1 MPGSRAGRAILLG
14 SLTVLVLALLSAVVP
29 VPVRSASA
37 AEPLPAAL
45 TATNPATQV
54 QVDVT
59 TLAPRAPHPGQTLQV
74 SGTVTNHGTTTLADV
89 NVQLRLS
96 TSPVDGRS
104 ELGALAG
111 STTRPPGGAVATDA
125 LGEPL
130 APGASAPFALGLPV
144 DGLKL
149 TQPGVYPLAVE
160 VIADDPTT
168 LARTRFGAARTFL
181 PWDMGAVEPT
191 RIAVL
196 WPVSAGPTLDADGVP
211 MDHLMQDQLT
221 GRLQALVSAAAGTAV
236 SWLLDGD
243 TLETAQSM
251 ADGAPGPATGSSA
264 GTTAAP
270 DSTAAAW
277 LASLRTAT
285 DGHPVLALP
294 FADQDPVS
302 VVRGGLAADLP
313 TAASLG
319 ADVTASVLSR
329 AATGEVKPIS
339 WPAEGTADRAT
350 LTALQQAGTTQV
362 VLSDTYAQTSRTTT
376 YTPSGIGPLSGTS
389 LTAVTTDTTLSKLL
403 ATPADAAGGP
413 VLGEQRLLAE
423 TAMIGLELPSVSRT
437 LVMVPPRGWSPDPD
451 YVHALL
457 HVLDGAPWV
466 KVTELA
472 TLPAG
477 AANGPGRQ
485 RPTYPAAVRSRELPA
500 GQLAAVREG
509 HSRLDALT
517 SLLQADA
524 QSVRDTYTRA
534 LLRAESAAWRGDR
547 TGGRAYALSIPAQL
561 ATMQDQVHLVPSGPV
576 TLAARSGRIP
586 VTVVNDLDQQV
597 TVRVLVTAV
606 PSVRMTLTQPAP
618 VTLEPHSSTTLDVA
632 ADATTN
638 GAVQVVAR
646 LATADGQAFGVA
658 QTFAVQVTG
667 FGAVA
672 AGLVVAALALLAV
685 ALVIRVLRAI
695 RSGRRP
701 GSPSSARM
709 PAR

>member
-1 MPGSRAGRAILLG
+1 M
-14 SLTVLVLALLSAVVP
+14 LALLSAFSP
-29 VPVRSASA
+29 VPVRSAGA
-37 AEPLPAAL
+37 AEPLPAAR

-59 TLAPRAPHPGQTLQV
+59 TLTPRAPHPGQTLQV

-96 TSPVDGRS
+96 TSPVEGRS

-130 APGASAPFALGLPV
+130 APGATAPFALGLPV
-144 DGLKL
+144 DGLNL

-160 VIADDPTT
+160 VIADDPATQ
-168 LARTRFGAARTFL
+168 ARTRFGAARTFL
-181 PWDMGAVEPT
+181 PWDMGAVKPT

-196 WPVSAGPTLDADGVP
+196 WPVSSGPTVDADGVP
-211 MDHLMQDQLT
+211 IDHLMRDQLT
-221 GRLQALVSAAAGTAV
+221 GRLQALLSAAAGTSV

-243 TLETAQSM
+243 TLESVQSM
-251 ADGAPGPATGSSA
+251 AAGAPAPSTGS
-264 GTTAAP
+264 GTGSTAPP
-270 DSTAAAW
+270 DPTAAAW
-277 LASLRTAT
+277 LAQLRTAV
-285 DGHPVLALP
+285 GLQSVWALP
-294 FADQDPVS
+294 YADQDPVS
-302 VVRGGLAADLP
+302 VVRAGLTQDVS
-313 TAASLG
+313 TASSLG
-319 ADVTASVLSR
+319 TDVVASVLGR
-329 AATGEVKPIS
+329 QLTGTVVGVS

-350 LTALQQAGTTQV
+350 LTALQKWAPPQV
-362 VLSDTYAQTSRTTT
+362 VLSDTYAEPTRSTT
-376 YTPSGIGPLSGTS
+376 YTPSGVGPLVGTG
-389 LTAVTTDTTLSKLL
+389 LTAITTDSTLSRLL
-403 ATPADAAGGP
+403 ATPADQAGGP

-423 TAMIGLELPSVSRT
+423 TAMIGLELPSVSRA
-437 LVMVPPRGWSPDPD
+437 LVMVPPRGWSPDSD

-457 HVLDGAPWV
+457 HVLDGSPWV
-466 KVTELA
+466 TVTELSA
-472 TLPAG
+472 LVQHPLS
-477 AANGPGRQ
+477 GPGRQ
-485 RPTYPAAVRSRELPA
+485 LPVYPAGVRSRELPPA
-500 GQLAAVREG
+500 QMAAVREG

-524 QSVRDTYTRA
+524 VSVRDTYTRA

-547 TGGRAYALSIPAQL
+547 AGGRAYALSVPARL
-561 ATMQDQVHLVPSGPV
+561 ATVQDQVHLVPSGPV

-586 VTVVNDLDQQV
+586 VTVVNDLDQRV
-597 TVRVLVTAV
+597 TVRVVVTAV

-638 GAVQVVAR
+638 GAVQVVAH
-646 LATADGQAFGVA
+646 LATSDGQAFGVP

-685 ALVIRVLRAI
+685 ALVVRVLRAI

-701 GSPSSARM
+701 GSPSSARVS
-709 PAR
+709 AR